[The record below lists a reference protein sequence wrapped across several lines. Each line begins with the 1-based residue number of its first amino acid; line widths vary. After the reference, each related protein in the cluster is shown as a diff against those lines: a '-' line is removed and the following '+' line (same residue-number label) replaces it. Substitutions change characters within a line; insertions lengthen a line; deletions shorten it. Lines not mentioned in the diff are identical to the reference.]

1 MANSATR
8 GWALGTIV
16 LCGLIGAAGY
26 MLMIKPKLDEVAE
39 LEESYEAAREYNDL
53 LDTQILSA
61 KATAKEVP
69 EWRGILAAL
78 EIDMPP
84 LANQPELH
92 RMVVGGLEQ
101 RGLPVMAI
109 TYGAPMALTAPTPA
123 EAPAAPT
130 DPDAAAAATT
140 DPTPAPDSGGD
151 AAAGEDAA
159 QQAQQTDAAFARLV
173 GIPVS
178 ITTQGAPSSVMEWFK
193 YLQSQDDRFLTVVG
207 FQIGA
212 AKDEERE
219 GVPPVQP
226 GDWSITINAMAF
238 SLIDPDKSYPAEEP
252 GVNPP
257 YSSGSFTVPIES
269 NTNPT
274 N

>member
-1 MANSATR
+1 MANSSTR

-16 LCGLIGAAGY
+16 LCALIGVAGY
-26 MLMIKPKLDEVAE
+26 MLMIKPQLDEVAE

-92 RMVVGGLEQ
+92 RMMTNGLER
-101 RGLPVMAI
+101 RGLPVMAL
-109 TYGAPMALTAPTPA
+109 TYGTPMALTAPVPTESPA
-123 EAPAAPT
+123 NAT
-130 DPDAAAAATT
+130 DPDAAAEAT
-140 DPTPAPDSGGD
+140 DNPNPTADDD
-151 AAAGEDAA
+151 ASAAGDDGTEQG
-159 QQAQQTDAAFARLV
+159 QQVQAAFARLV
-173 GIPVS
+173 GVPISV
-178 ITTQGAPSSVMEWFK
+178 TTQGSPSAVMEWFK
-193 YLQSQDDRFLTVVG
+193 YLQAQDERFLTVVG

-219 GVPPVQP
+219 GIPPVQV
-226 GDWSITINAMAF
+226 GDWAITINAMAF

-252 GVNPP
+252 GTNPP
-257 YSSGSFTVPIES
+257 YSPGSFTVPVEG
-269 NTNPT
+269 NTNPA